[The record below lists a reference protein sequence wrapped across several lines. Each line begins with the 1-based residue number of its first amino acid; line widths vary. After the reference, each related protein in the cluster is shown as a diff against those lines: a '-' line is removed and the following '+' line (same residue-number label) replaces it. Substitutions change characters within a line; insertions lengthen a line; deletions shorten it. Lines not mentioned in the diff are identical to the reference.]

1 MNIYQDHQNNFN
13 PFLNTRN
20 TQNNPKLFE
29 SDEAFMLGNLFKE
42 LYMTYKGFTNYCI
55 QSNNQRQ
62 KSLLEVQIYG
72 FVAHEINLFL
82 DIYPDNQRMID
93 LYVEYANKAREA
105 TIAFEEQFGPL
116 TVSDSSN
123 EYPFQWVQGPWPWE
137 YQN

>member
-1 MNIYQDHQNNFN
+1 M
-13 PFLNTRN
+13 L
-20 TQNNPKLFE
+20 
-29 SDEAFMLGNLFKE
+29 MLGNLFKE

-123 EYPFQWVQGPWPWE
+123 ENPFQWVQGPWPWE